1 MPRDRI
7 CKNVNS
13 TFAIHVGPQL
23 RSTTLSI
30 VLRLRWLILAGA
42 LIFNGCA
49 QKDSTLATASIRI
62 VLTDAAPGMPTTV
75 LPELQRLGF
84 TEQANPART
93 PHFRIFS
100 TKIPE
105 EYLVGIP
112 LDADQET
119 HQISIFFSGPKPFG
133 EAGVALYRN
142 LVAGLK
148 ERLGTERVSASST
161 SSAGQVLLESPG
173 RGANDVGV

>member
-1 MPRDRI
+1 LQKCQFDI
-7 CKNVNS
+7 CYSRGAAIAFYNS
-13 TFAIHVGPQL
+13 IDSSQASLVDSRRRADIQ
-23 RSTTLSI
+23 
-30 VLRLRWLILAGA
+30 RLRAKR
-42 LIFNGCA
+42 F
-49 QKDSTLATASIRI
+49 
-62 VLTDAAPGMPTTV
+62 
-75 LPELQRLGF
+75 
-84 TEQANPART
+84 
-93 PHFRIFS
+93 
-100 TKIPE
+100 
-105 EYLVGIP
+105 